1 MAYHAFV
8 HIFQYI
14 SEHIRGDIYIY
25 FNLSLS
31 IYISLVAKKHTYIYT
46 RMHFMRKGAGA
57 SNNVCVHS
65 IDDP

>member
-1 MAYHAFV
+1 MEGV
-8 HIFQYI
+8 
-14 SEHIRGDIYIY
+14 Y

-31 IYISLVAKKHTYIYT
+31 IYIYIVGGQKTNLYI
-46 RMHFMRKGAGA
+46 RMHFMRKAEGA